1 MKIPHAAG
9 WLARSIAVLALAVP
23 SASAQDPGRHHG
35 TTDLT
40 GYIAAMESPARA
52 EWQKPEEV
60 LAALG
65 LQPGQTACDI
75 GAGPGYFTLRLA
87 NAVGPAGRVYAV
99 DVEPGMLAAL
109 LERLEKAKARNVTPV
124 LSLPDDPLL
133 PDGLCDLVLI
143 VDTYHHFPDGE
154 AYLRR
159 LTRTLAPRGRI
170 ANIDFHK
177 RPTPVGP
184 PLDHRVSRD
193 DFVAAAAHA
202 GLDVASEPGFL
213 PYQYFV
219 VLKPREAVERR
230 P

>member
-1 MKIPHAAG
+1 LKSKHAAG
-9 WLARSIAVLALAVP
+9 WVARSIAVLALAVS
-23 SASAQDPGRHHG
+23 SASAQDPSRHHG
-35 TTDLT
+35 STDLT
-40 GYIAAMESPARA
+40 GYIAVMESPSRA

-65 LQPGQTACDI
+65 LQRGQIACDI

-87 NAVGPAGRVYAV
+87 NVVGPSGRVYAV

-109 LERLEKAKARNVTPV
+109 LERLEKTTARNVTPV

-159 LTRTLAPRGRI
+159 LARTLAPRGRI
-170 ANIDFHK
+170 ANVDFQK

-184 PLDHRVSRD
+184 PLDHRVSRE
-193 DFVAAAAHA
+193 DFVATAARA
-202 GLDVASEPGFL
+202 GLDVVAELAFL
-213 PYQYFV
+213 PHQYFV
-219 VLKPREAVERR
+219 VLKPKEPAERR